1 MYYCSKVFEE
11 WIYAWRNIRI
21 LSAKSIRRMSGYGEI
36 YILHEMRMKI
46 YYSKYSKEYT
56 RKDIECTRSGIYE
69 IIKDL

>member
-1 MYYCSKVFEE
+1 
-11 WIYAWRNIRI
+11 
-21 LSAKSIRRMSGYGEI
+21 MSGYGEI